1 MQQDETSVA
10 KFESYLKDSGLDM
23 TLSNNNPLV
32 KKYLTAEFARQL
44 FGESQYY
51 RILLKD
57 DTMLEAVSK

>member
-1 MQQDETSVA
+1 
-10 KFESYLKDSGLDM
+10 
-23 TLSNNNPLV
+23 LSNNNPLV

-57 DTMLEAVSK
+57 DTMLEAVLK